1 MGRKRKAPKASED
14 AKASKSAKTSISSNS
29 SGSSRASKS
38 SKASRSSKASG
49 RSKSSKSSKTSVT
62 SKASRSRARTTST
75 NYAPP
80 ASPQSIDFIHTESVD
95 SVVFSQAWELGESV
109 LVHWENNGYWYPG
122 TISRINKDGTV
133 GVDYEDGDK
142 EKEVSLER
150 VRKGGG
156 VGAEGGGGK
165 KRGGGSSKAD
175 RRKSEGS
182 SKAERR
188 KSEGKGRR
196 GYLRNREDWKGEEK
210 AAGSR
215 LGEDRHGDVVGVLD
229 KVRAKYQNK
238 WYLAWAMYKLSSR
251 GGYYVWGAIDESEW
265 WGPVKECNIVVLT
278 GEEKENRGTW
288 DVWEYE
294 DEGDEEEDDEEE
306 RAVVGETK
314 KRRVREEVGAAAG
327 VKKKRR
333 VREEEGAAAGGKKKR
348 RVREEEGAA
357 AGGKKKRRERLG
369 CARCRH
375 SKNGCLQCNP
385 NRRVRSGC
393 SRCRNSKNGCLQCNP
408 NHPRYVGG
416 GGGKRTRKTAGG
428 DCGIN

>member
-1 MGRKRKAPKASED
+1 MGRKRKAPKSPGD
-14 AKASKSAKTSISSNS
+14 AKASKSAKASVSSNA

-49 RSKSSKSSKTSVT
+49 RSKSSK
-62 SKASRSRARTTST
+62 KAPRSRARTTST

-196 GYLRNREDWKGEEK
+196 GYLRNREDWKGEEA

-229 KVRAKYQNK
+229 KVR
-238 WYLAWAMYKLSSR
+238 
-251 GGYYVWGAIDESEW
+251 
-265 WGPVKECNIVVLT
+265 
-278 GEEKENRGTW
+278 
-288 DVWEYE
+288 
-294 DEGDEEEDDEEE
+294 
-306 RAVVGETK
+306 
-314 KRRVREEVGAAAG
+314 
-327 VKKKRR
+327 
-333 VREEEGAAAGGKKKR
+333 GK
-348 RVREEEGAA
+348 
-357 AGGKKKRRERLG
+357 
-369 CARCRH
+369 
-375 SKNGCLQCNP
+375 
-385 NRRVRSGC
+385 
-393 SRCRNSKNGCLQCNP
+393 
-408 NHPRYVGG
+408 
-416 GGGKRTRKTAGG
+416 
-428 DCGIN
+428 